1 MIGDIIS
8 LQKQL
13 VVSKNLMKA
22 KFKNNLIQIL
32 LIPSIIVLLTFI
44 TIPYLDVIFAEE
56 VRGTIPVG
64 DSPIGFNLPLGI
76 NNFNLST
83 FEAGVEEQEGEFS
96 AIKSQI
102 FSNNFLTS
110 PNKINKEQSNREL
123 SFNSNLSSGLQD
135 HSNIK
140 FVTTL
145 PSVFSKIDIP
155 SMPLM
160 LTQSIID
167 YVTNDINRNL
177 ESSNK
182 GNDLANH
189 NNNNPYNM
197 EGTLTS
203 LGNNYNNNLDN
214 VSVKNPKKMMIQHNP
229 GTDDLVVDPSPSTL
243 LSQVL
248 QVLQTP
254 NSECDKC
261 FASESVGG
269 TLPPK
274 RVVELETY
282 LADPAN
288 TVPIGA
294 DLDVDTIAE
303 LCSAIVAAA
312 GTVPISEQDIRNLLD
327 DALESPPPGQIQQ
340 VIDCLVLAGLITTTQ
355 QEIVVDTTLDSGT
368 DGNEDPIENLSST
381 TSNDINFTFSGQ
393 ITPEGTEVDSQGF
406 QCILDEQPNF
416 VPCNG
421 PTTNDFTGSQLY
433 TNLSPGTHTFEVRA
447 FVVVNE
453 QTIVDLTPVTF
464 TWTIVPIVID
474 TTLDAA
480 TDGNGDPVENLS
492 STTSNDIDFTFSGTT
507 NADDEQ
513 VTERG
518 FVCVL
523 DNGEPIDCTDD
534 TSESF
539 TSSEEF
545 INLSPGTH
553 TFIVAAFVVVNEQ
566 TIVDLT
572 PVTFT
577 WTIVPIVIDTTLDS
591 ATDGNGDPVE
601 NLSSTTSN
609 DIDFTFSGTT
619 NADDEQVTER
629 GFVCVLDNGEPID
642 CTDDTSES
650 FTSSEEFIN
659 LSPGTHTF
667 IVAAFVVVN
676 EQTIVDLTPVT
687 FTWTIVPIVIDT
699 TLD

>member
-64 DSPIGFNLPLGI
+64 GSHIGLNLPLGI

-214 VSVKNPKKMMIQHNP
+214 VSVKESEKIMIQHNL

-355 QEIVVDTTLDSGT
+355 QEIVVDTTLDS
-368 DGNEDPIENLSST
+368 
-381 TSNDINFTFSGQ
+381 
-393 ITPEGTEVDSQGF
+393 
-406 QCILDEQPNF
+406 
-416 VPCNG
+416 
-421 PTTNDFTGSQLY
+421 
-433 TNLSPGTHTFEVRA
+433 
-447 FVVVNE
+447 
-453 QTIVDLTPVTF
+453 
-464 TWTIVPIVID
+464 
-474 TTLDAA
+474 A

-699 TLD
+699 TLDSATDGNGDPVENLSSTTS